1 MKSDV
6 AKSLKVLVAED
17 QTLAKSHLRFSLEE
31 LGFRQISYVER
42 ASYAYNEL
50 SQNHYDIVLCAYDLG
65 EEQRGYGLFEQLKRH
80 HHIPLTTAFIFTS
93 ADTAPEVVHAIVEL
107 QPDEFIAKPFTTKE
121 LDKRITR
128 AIVRKRVFK
137 PVYIAMENDD
147 IENAIVQIERLLA
160 SSLSSQHV
168 PLALKIKG
176 DLLLTAKRFN
186 EALHFFDSTLKV
198 QSFNWAQLGIVKCLL
213 HQNQDELA
221 EKLLLN
227 LAMQP
232 ECMLAAYDLLSSLQI
247 KNEAYDDALEC
258 VTVAGSVSPR
268 NVERHKTAMALSRLT
283 HDYACQFESAKKVVR
298 YGKHSIH
305 DKPESYLNVA
315 RAGIDYAMTSDSN
328 ETASLLRE
336 SSDYLRQLKKQHPSA
351 RLTDEINV
359 INARML
365 YLKNETEQAK
375 VLLEKLDLR
384 SIASQPMD
392 AQLDT
397 AKALHEVGLRS
408 NALAL
413 LAQIENRCEED
424 GYGNTLLSR
433 YIKQEKT
440 EKTDIAMSPKALNN
454 HAVTAYQNGEMNA
467 SYESFLQAFR
477 LMPKNPSIALNLL
490 QSIANSDKEKQDI
503 APDVIAKCITTLESV
518 RLNNDQQKRYTSVK
532 QLGITELM

>member
-6 AKSLKVLVAED
+6 AKSLTVLVAED

-93 ADTAPEVVHAIVEL
+93 ADTAAEVVHAIVEL

-121 LDKRITR
+121 LDKRISR
-128 AIVRKRVFK
+128 AVQRKRVFK
-137 PVYIAMENDD
+137 SVYAAMESEDHD
-147 IENAIVQIERLLA
+147 NAITQVNRLLA
-160 SSLSSQHV
+160 SNSHSQYA
-168 PLALKIKG
+168 PLALKLKG
-176 DLLLTAKRFN
+176 DLLLASERF
-186 EALHFFDSTLKV
+186 EDALHFFEATMKV
-198 QSFNWAQLGIVKCLL
+198 QAFSWAQLGLVKCLL
-213 HQNQDELA
+213 QKNQDDAA

-232 ECMLAAYDLLSSLQI
+232 DCMLAAYDLLSNLQI

-268 NVERHKTAMALSRLT
+268 NVARHKTAMALSRLT
-283 HDYACQFESAKKVVR
+283 HDYACQFDSAKKVVR

-315 RAGIDYAMTSDSN
+315 RAGIDYAMTSDSG
-328 ETASLLRE
+328 ETASLIRE
-336 SSDYLRQLKKQHPSA
+336 STDYLRELKKQHPSA

-375 VLLEKLDLR
+375 VLLEKLDMR
-384 SIASQPMD
+384 HVANQPID

-413 LAQIENRCEED
+413 LAQIEVQCEEN
-424 GYGNTLLSR
+424 GYSNTLLSR
-433 YIKQEKT
+433 YIKQEK
-440 EKTDIAMSPKALNN
+440 
-454 HAVTAYQNGEMNA
+454 
-467 SYESFLQAFR
+467 
-477 LMPKNPSIALNLL
+477 PKN
-490 QSIANSDKEKQDI
+490 
-503 APDVIAKCITTLESV
+503 
-518 RLNNDQQKRYTSVK
+518 
-532 QLGITELM
+532 